1 MTGRGILTWSNILS
15 PYLKQTLD
23 NGIQVIAEKFDTV
36 QSVSIGMFLKS
47 GVLYE
52 NEQLQGVSHF
62 IEHMMFKGTKKRTA
76 RMIASEFDRI
86 GGYLNA
92 FTAKDYCCYYARV
105 VKDRLDVAVDVLSDM
120 IINSQFVIEELERER
135 RVILEEI
142 KMYEDSPDEIIHEL
156 LSQNIWKNAP
166 LGSPILG
173 TAQTVA
179 SMQRDDIYSFFNRQY
194 VTGNLQI
201 CVAGNFDW
209 DELKQMLEKKLKK
222 MRSGTFKPRETLPSP
237 TCDVTIH
244 QKDIEQVHLTMGTPG
259 VSFSDGRRYA
269 MTILNAAFGG
279 GMSSRLFQE
288 IREKRGLAYT
298 VYSYHTSFKKTGLLG
313 IYAGTSMEHL
323 EKVLELFHAEIEKV
337 ASRGLTERELDD
349 TREQLKGNMLIAL
362 ESTTNRMNRLST
374 GFLYGVEP
382 KRPED
387 TLKPYLET
395 TSQDIRAVAK
405 EILDRNRMAITM
417 IAPGSQATDILARSP
432 FGGRPVVT
440 FQPPRNQTRS

>member
-1 MTGRGILTWSNILS
+1 MS
-15 PYLKQTLD
+15 PYLKQTLS
-23 NGIQVIAEKFDTV
+23 NGVEVIAERFDTV

-47 GVLYE
+47 GILYE

-62 IEHMMFKGTKKRTA
+62 IEHMLFKGTKKRTA
-76 RMIASEFDRI
+76 KKIASEFDRI

-105 VKDRLDVAVDVLSDM
+105 VKDRLDIAVDVLSDM
-120 IINSQFVIEELERER
+120 VLNSQFVAEELERER

-156 LSQNIWKNAP
+156 LSQNIWKNSR

-173 TAQTVA
+173 TAKTVA
-179 SMQRDDIYSFFNRQY
+179 DMQRDDIFAVFNEQY

-209 DELKQMLEKKLKK
+209 DELRMMLEKKLKK
-222 MRSGTFKPRETLPSP
+222 LRSGSFSSYEALPKAA
-237 TCDVTIH
+237 CDVNVY
-244 QKDIEQVHLTMGTPG
+244 QKDIEQVHLTLGTPG
-259 VSFSDGRRYA
+259 VSFSENRRYA

-288 IREKRGLAYT
+288 VREKRGLAYT
-298 VYSYHTSFKKTGLLG
+298 VYSYHTSFKKTGLFG

-323 EKVLELFHAEIEKV
+323 EKVLELFNSEIEKI
-337 ASRGLTERELDD
+337 AARGLTARELED

-387 TLKPYLET
+387 TLEPYLK
-395 TSQDIRAVAK
+395 TSLADIKAVAG
-405 EILDRNRMAITM
+405 EILGASQMAITM
-417 IAPGSQATDILARSP
+417 IAPSPDAAAILARSP
-432 FGGRPVVT
+432 FGGRPIVT
-440 FQPPRNQTRS
+440 FPAPRNQN

>member
-1 MTGRGILTWSNILS
+1 MTGHSILIWSKILS
-15 PYLKQTLD
+15 PYLKHTLD
-23 NGIQVIAEKFDTV
+23 NGVQLIAEKFDTV

-52 NEQLQGVSHF
+52 SEKLQGVSHF
-62 IEHMMFKGTKKRTA
+62 IEHMMFKGTRKRTA

-105 VKDRLDVAVDVLSDM
+105 VKDRLDVAIDVLADM
-120 IINSQFVIEELERER
+120 IINSQFVLEELERER

-156 LSQNIWKNAP
+156 LSQNIWKNAR

-179 SMQRDDIYSFFNRQY
+179 AMQRDDIFSFFNRQY
-194 VTGNLQI
+194 VTGNLL
-201 CVAGNFDW
+201 VSAAGNFDW

-222 MRSGTFKPRETLPSP
+222 MRSGTFKPRETLPRP

-244 QKDIEQVHLTMGTPG
+244 QKEIEQVHLTLGTPG
-259 VSFSDGRRYA
+259 VSFSDDRRFA
-269 MTILNAAFGG
+269 LTILNAAFGG

-323 EKVLELFHAEIEKV
+323 EKVLELFHAEIDKI
-337 ASRGLTERELDD
+337 AARGLSARELED

-395 TSQDIRAVAK
+395 TTEDIKKVAG
-405 EILDRNRMAITM
+405 EILDRDRMAITM
-417 IAPGSQATDILARSP
+417 IAPGPQAAGILANSP
-432 FGGRPVVT
+432 FGGRPIVAVPSSRG
-440 FQPPRNQTRS
+440 QNKA

>member
-1 MTGRGILTWSNILS
+1 MNRSFQHWSNNLS
-15 PYLKQTLD
+15 PYLKQTLS
-23 NGIQVIAEKFDTV
+23 NGIEVIAEQFDTV

-52 NEQLQGVSHF
+52 NERQQGVSHF
-62 IEHMMFKGTKKRTA
+62 IEHMLFKGTKKRTA
-76 RMIASEFDRI
+76 KKIASEFDRI

-120 IINSQFVIEELERER
+120 VLNSQFVLEELERER

-156 LSQNIWKNAP
+156 LSQNIWKNAR

-179 SMQRDDIYSFFNRQY
+179 AMKRDDIFDVFNHQY
-194 VTGNLQI
+194 VTGNLLI
-201 CVAGNFDW
+201 CVAGNFEW
-209 DELKQMLEKKLKK
+209 DDLKILLEKKLKK
-222 MRSGTFKPRETLPSP
+222 MRSGVFSPREMLPKP
-237 TCDVTIH
+237 TCDVSIY
-244 QKDIEQVHLTMGTPG
+244 QKDIEQVHLTLGTPG
-259 VSFSDGRRYA
+259 VAFADNRRFA

-323 EKVLELFHAEIEKV
+323 GKVLELFHTEIEKV
-337 ASRGLTERELDD
+337 ASRGLTDRELDD

-374 GFLYGVEP
+374 GFLYDVEP
-382 KRPED
+382 RLPEV
-387 TLKPYLET
+387 TLLPYLKT
-395 TSQDIRAVAK
+395 TAEDVKKVAK
-405 EILDRNRMAITM
+405 EMLDQKRMAITM
-417 IAPGSQATDILARSP
+417 IAPSPDAAAILERST

-440 FQPPRNQTRS
+440 YSAPKNQNS

>member
-1 MTGRGILTWSNILS
+1 MT
-15 PYLKQTLD
+15 PYLKQTLS
-23 NGIQVIAEKFDTV
+23 NGIEVIAEKFDTV

-52 NEQLQGVSHF
+52 TEGVEGVSHF
-62 IEHMMFKGTKKRTA
+62 IEHMLFKGTKKRSA
-76 RMIASEFDRI
+76 RKIASEFDRI

-120 IINSQFVIEELERER
+120 VMNSQFVAEELERER

-156 LSQNIWKNAP
+156 LSQNIWKNAR

-173 TAQTVA
+173 TAQTVSA
-179 SMQRDDIYSFFNRQY
+179 MDRDKIYEVFNRQY
-194 VTGNLQI
+194 VTGNLMI

-209 DELKQMLEKKLKK
+209 DELKMMIEKKLKK
-222 MRSGTFKPRETLPSP
+222 LRSGSFSPRETLPKP
-237 TCDVTIH
+237 TCDVSIY
-244 QKDIEQVHLTMGTPG
+244 QKDIEQVHLTLGTPG
-259 VSFSDGRRYA
+259 VSFSDSRRFA
-269 MTILNAAFGG
+269 LTILNAAFGG

-323 EKVLELFHAEIEKV
+323 GKVLELFHAEIEKV
-337 ASRGLTERELDD
+337 ATRGLSDKELDD

-374 GFLYGVEP
+374 GFLYDVEP
-382 KRPED
+382 KLPEN
-387 TLKPYLET
+387 TLLPYLKT
-395 TSQDIRAVAK
+395 TSEDIKNVAK
-405 EILDRNRMAITM
+405 EILDQTRMAITM
-417 IAPGSQATDILARSP
+417 IAPSPDAVDILARSS
-432 FGGRPVVT
+432 FGGRPVVSYVAGK
-440 FQPPRNQTRS
+440 NQSS